1 MADLDPSQCVIT
13 GTTRLYAILGDPI
26 AQVGSPR
33 VFNPLLFRS
42 GADAVLVP
50 LHVAP
55 ADLATAFA
63 GIRAMRNLD
72 GLIFTIPHKMAAM
85 ALVDAV
91 SATGKLVG
99 AVNVARRETDGR
111 WVADMFDGRG
121 CVRALKDQGD
131 DPAGKSALVVGA
143 GGGGSA
149 VACAL
154 AEAGAARLTIHDTD
168 RAKAERLVA
177 ALRRGFAQVPA
188 AIGAPDPV
196 GYDLVV
202 NCTPLGMN
210 PDDPLPLPAD
220 RLAPGT
226 VLVDIVLKPAVTK
239 LLEAA
244 RRRGCRTMNGL
255 AMLRGQSLEVARFFG
270 FG

>member
-1 MADLDPSQCVIT
+1 MAEIDPSQSVIT

-33 VFNPLLFRS
+33 VFNPIMFRNR
-42 GADAVLVP
+42 ADAVLVP

-55 ADLATAFA
+55 ADLKTAFA
-63 GIRAMRNLD
+63 GIKAMRNFD

-85 ALVDAV
+85 ALVDEV
-91 SATGKLVG
+91 LPTGRLVG
-99 AVNVARRETDGR
+99 AVNVARREKDGR

-121 CVRALKDQGD
+121 CVRGLKDQND
-131 DPAGKSALVVGA
+131 DPKGKAALVVGA

-154 AEAGAARLTIHDTD
+154 AEAGAARLAIFDVD
-168 RAKAERLVA
+168 KAKAERLVA
-177 ALRRGFAQVPA
+177 ALRRGFPKVPVA
-188 AIGAPDPV
+188 LGAPDPT
-196 GYDLVV
+196 GYGLVV
-202 NCTPLGMN
+202 NCTPLGMK
-210 PDDPLPLPAD
+210 PDDPLPLQAEK
-220 RLAPGT
+220 LQAGT

-239 LLEAA
+239 LLDAA
-244 RRRGCRTMNGL
+244 GRRGCRTMNGL
-255 AMLRGQSLEVARFFG
+255 SMLRGQSLEVARFFG